1 MKIRSFIL
9 IAIPFWIFTSCG
21 EKKEPK
27 SNEKNTA
34 EKEST
39 SASTPTE
46 VMISQA
52 QYEALDIQ
60 KGSLQS
66 RVMNG
71 YVEVN
76 GELEVP
82 PQSEASV
89 TTVFG
94 ANITKIL
101 VIEGENVKKGQTLAY
116 ITHPDIIEIQSEFL
130 NSYND
135 MELKEKEF
143 ERQEKLYKAGVGSGE
158 LYQRSEAT
166 LKSAKG
172 RYNGLRSQVEILNL
186 NPSTILNGNI
196 QRNVPLVSPIEGAIQ
211 KVNIKTGQFVEA
223 QTNLFEIVNTHH
235 VHVDL
240 RVFEKDVSKVKQGQT
255 VKFTVESLPG
265 TELTAEILSISKT
278 FENDP
283 KALHAHAEIENKP
296 ENLIP
301 GMYVRGRILI
311 SDKEITALPEDAIV
325 RDNGKYFIFT
335 VEKEGNDWSF
345 KPVEV
350 RTGTQDAGWIQV
362 DLLNPISEN
371 AEITYNNAYY
381 LMAEMQKG
389 EGGHSH

>member
-1 MKIRSFIL
+1 MKIRSILL
-9 IAIPFWIFTSCG
+9 IAIPFWIFIACG
-21 EKKEPK
+21 EKKET
-27 SNEKNTA
+27 EKTESSP
-34 EKEST
+34 EKKET
-39 SASTPTE
+39 PSASAPTE

-52 QYEALDIQ
+52 QYKALDIK
-60 KGSLQS
+60 KGNLQS
-66 RVMNG
+66 RVMSG

-76 GELEVP
+76 GQLEVP

-101 VIEGENVKKGQTLAY
+101 VIEGENVKKRQTLAY

-158 LYQRSEAT
+158 LYKRSEAT

>member
-1 MKIRSFIL
+1 MKIRSILL

-21 EKKEPK
+21 EKKETA
-27 SNEKNTA
+27 STNENTA

-60 KGSLQS
+60 KGSLKS
-66 RVMNG
+66 RVMSG

-82 PQSEASV
+82 PQNEASV

-94 ANITKIL
+94 ANITRIL
-101 VIEGENVKKGQTLAY
+101 VIEGENVKKGQVLAY
-116 ITHPDIIEIQSEFL
+116 ISHPDIIKIQSDFL
-130 NSYND
+130 NSFND

-143 ERQEKLYKAGVGSGE
+143 QRQEKLYEAGVGSGE
-158 LYQRSEAT
+158 LFQRSEAS

-172 RYNGLRSQVEILNL
+172 RYNGLRSQVEMLNL
-186 NPSTILNGNI
+186 TPSSILNGNI
-196 QRNVPLVSPIEGAIQ
+196 QKNVPLVSPISGAIQ
-211 KVNIKTGQFVEA
+211 KVNVKTGQFVEA

-240 RVFEKDVSKVKQGQT
+240 RIFEKDVSKVKQGQT

-283 KALHAHAEIENKP
+283 KALHAHAEIINKP

-311 SDKEITALPEDAIV
+311 SDEEITALPEDAVV

-350 RTGTQDAGWIQV
+350 RTGAEDSGWIQV
-362 DLLNPISEN
+362 GLLNQ
-371 AEITYNNAYY
+371 ITEETEVSYNNAYY

>member
-1 MKIRSFIL
+1 MKIRSLIL
-9 IAIPFWIFTSCG
+9 IALPFWIFIACG
-21 EKKEPK
+21 EKKEA
-27 SNEKNTA
+27 ENT
-34 EKEST
+34 ENSSKKKENT

-46 VMISQA
+46 VMISQE
-52 QYEALDIQ
+52 QYEALDIK
-60 KGSLQS
+60 KGSLQG
-66 RVMNG
+66 RVMSG

-101 VIEGENVKKGQTLAY
+101 VIEGENVKKGQVLAY
-116 ITHPDIIEIQSEFL
+116 ISHPDIFEIQSEFL
-130 NSYND
+130 NSFND

-143 ERQEKLYKAGVGSGE
+143 ERQEKLYEAGVGSGE
-158 LYQRSEAT
+158 LFQRSEAS
-166 LKSAKG
+166 LKSAQG

-186 NPSTILNGNI
+186 NPSSILSGNI
-196 QRNVPLVSPIEGAIQ
+196 QKNVPLVSPIEGAVQ

-240 RVFEKDVSKVKQGQT
+240 MVFEKDVSKVKQGQT

-283 KALHAHAEIENKP
+283 KALHAHAEIKDKP

-311 SDKEITALPEDAIV
+311 QNEETTALPEDAIV
-325 RDNGKYFIFT
+325 RDNGKHFIFT

-350 RTGTQDAGWIQV
+350 RIGAEDSGWIQV
-362 DLLNPISEN
+362 DLLNQVAEQ
-371 AEITYNNAYY
+371 AEISYNNAYY

>member
-1 MKIRSFIL
+1 
-9 IAIPFWIFTSCG
+9 
-21 EKKEPK
+21 
-27 SNEKNTA
+27 
-34 EKEST
+34 
-39 SASTPTE
+39 
-46 VMISQA
+46 MISQA
-52 QYEALDIQ
+52 QYKALDIK
-60 KGSLQS
+60 KGNLQS
-66 RVMNG
+66 RVMSG

-76 GELEVP
+76 GQLEVP

-101 VIEGENVKKGQTLAY
+101 VIEGENVKKGQVLAY
-116 ITHPDIIEIQSEFL
+116 ISHPDIVEIQSEFL
-130 NSYND
+130 NSFND

-143 ERQEKLYKAGVGSGE
+143 ERQEKLYNAGVGSGE
-158 LYQRSEAT
+158 LFQRSEAS

-186 NPSTILNGNI
+186 NPSSILNGNI
-196 QRNVPLVSPIEGAIQ
+196 QRNVPLVSPIDGAIQ
-211 KVNIKTGQFVEA
+211 KVNVKTGQFVEA

-240 RVFEKDVSKVKQGQT
+240 RVFEKDVSKVQKGQT

-283 KALHAHAEIENKP
+283 KALHAHAEIINKP
-296 ENLIP
+296 GNLIP